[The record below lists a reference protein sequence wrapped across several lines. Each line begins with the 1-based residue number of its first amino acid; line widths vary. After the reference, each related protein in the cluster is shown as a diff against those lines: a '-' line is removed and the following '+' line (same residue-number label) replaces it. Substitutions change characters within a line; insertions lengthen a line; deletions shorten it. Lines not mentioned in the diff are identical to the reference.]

1 MTQRGVFEKIPG
13 SGVWYVHYY
22 DAGGKRRREKAGTKA
37 NAIAL
42 YHKRKA
48 EALAGRKL
56 PERLRQRP
64 VLFRAIAEDALAY
77 SRAHKR
83 SHRDD
88 EYRMHRLREWFGEQK
103 AAEITPQE
111 IERKLEEMAAD
122 RTPGTVNRH
131 RALLS
136 LIYRLA
142 VRNGK
147 VPANPVR
154 SVPRRKENNCRVR
167 FLDENE
173 EFAIRAKIRELC
185 PEREPE
191 FDLALHSGMRR
202 NEQHRLRWQDVDLA
216 RGIITILHSK
226 HGEKRHIPI
235 NSIAQAVLRT
245 LLGHTNGLPYVC
257 PGRDGE
263 RDRDWERWF
272 ERCVREAK
280 VPDFHWHDL
289 RHTFAS
295 RLVMAGVDLRT
306 VQELLGHKSILMT
319 MRYAHLAPAH
329 LRDAVER
336 LAGEST
342 ATRTATNVARPATQA
357 PAYVN

>member
-1 MTQRGVFEKIPG
+1 MSQRGIFEKIPG

-22 DAGGKRRREKAGTKA
+22 DAAGRRRREKAGTKA

-56 PERLRQRP
+56 PERLRQRS
-64 VLFRAIAEDALAY
+64 VLFREIAEEALAY
-77 SRAHKR
+77 SRAYKH

-88 EYRMHRLREWFGEQK
+88 EYRMHRLNEWFGEQK

-111 IERKLEEMAAD
+111 IERKLEEMAAN
-122 RTPGTVNRH
+122 RTPGTMNRH

-136 LIYRLA
+136 LVYRLA

-147 VPANPVR
+147 VPSNPVR
-154 SVPRRKENNCRVR
+154 AVPRRKENNCRVR
-167 FLDENE
+167 FLDESE
-173 EFAIRAKIRELC
+173 ELAIRAKIRELC

-191 FDLALHSGMRR
+191 LDLALHTGMRR
-202 NEQHRLRWQDVDLA
+202 NEQHRLRWQDVDLG
-216 RGIITILHSK
+216 RGIITIPCSK
-226 HGEKRHIPI
+226 HGEKRHVPV
-235 NSIAQAVLRT
+235 NSAAEAALRT
-245 LLGHTNGLPYVC
+245 LLTRTNGLPYVC
-257 PGRDGE
+257 PGRGGE

-272 ERCVREAK
+272 ERCVRAAG
-280 VPDFHWHDL
+280 VPGFRWHDL

-306 VQELLGHKSILMT
+306 IQELLGHKSILMT

-336 LAGEST
+336 LAGQRT
-342 ATRTATNVARPATQA
+342 ATRTATGPARHSTQE

>member
-1 MTQRGVFEKIPG
+1 MRQRGVFEKVPG
-13 SGVWYVHYY
+13 SGVWWVHYY
-22 DAGGKRRREKAGTKA
+22 DGDGKRRREKAGTKA

-42 YHKRKA
+42 YYKRKA

-64 VLFRAIAEDALAY
+64 LLFREIADDALAY

-88 EYRMHRLREWFGEQK
+88 EYRMRRLPEWFGDKK

-111 IERKLEEMAAD
+111 IERRLEEMSAEC
-122 RTPGTVNRH
+122 TPGT
-131 RALLS
+131 
-136 LIYRLA
+136 
-142 VRNGK
+142 
-147 VPANPVR
+147 
-154 SVPRRKENNCRVR
+154 
-167 FLDENE
+167 
-173 EFAIRAKIRELC
+173 
-185 PEREPE
+185 
-191 FDLALHSGMRR
+191 
-202 NEQHRLRWQDVDLA
+202 
-216 RGIITILHSK
+216 
-226 HGEKRHIPI
+226 HIPV
-235 NSIAQAVLRT
+235 NSKAEAALRT
-245 LLGHTNGLPYVC
+245 LFTRANGLPYVC

-272 ERCVREAK
+272 ERCVQAAG
-280 VPDFHWHDL
+280 VPDFRWHDL

-329 LRDAVER
+329 LRDAIER
-336 LAGEST
+336 LAGERT
-342 ATRTATNVARPATQA
+342 ATRTATGPARLSTQE

>member
-1 MTQRGVFEKIPG
+1 MSQRGIFEKVPG

-22 DAGGKRRREKAGTKA
+22 DAAGKRRREKAGTKA

-64 VLFRAIAEDALAY
+64 VLFREIAEEALAY
-77 SRAHKR
+77 SRAYKR
-83 SHRDD
+83 SYRDD

-147 VPANPVR
+147 VLANPVR
-154 SVPRRKENNCRVR
+154 SVARRKENNCRAR
-167 FLDENE
+167 FLDKTRSLRFGLR
-173 EFAIRAKIRELC
+173 FA
-185 PEREPE
+185 
-191 FDLALHSGMRR
+191 
-202 NEQHRLRWQDVDLA
+202 
-216 RGIITILHSK
+216 
-226 HGEKRHIPI
+226 
-235 NSIAQAVLRT
+235 NSIPSGSLRLTSRST
-245 LLGHTNGLPYVC
+245 LACAET
-257 PGRDGE
+257 
-263 RDRDWERWF
+263 
-272 ERCVREAK
+272 
-280 VPDFHWHDL
+280 
-289 RHTFAS
+289 S
-295 RLVMAGVDLRT
+295 
-306 VQELLGHKSILMT
+306 
-319 MRYAHLAPAH
+319 
-329 LRDAVER
+329 
-336 LAGEST
+336 ST
-342 ATRTATNVARPATQA
+342 AFAGRT
-357 PAYVN
+357 